1 MKYIKEYNNFINES
15 FTKTIRSVYNFL
27 KEVGNIDDVEAFKDD
42 LLQFCLYNDI
52 PLSKLSGEYLSVKN
66 ALIKADKNPN
76 EDIGIFLF
84 DLKNYISYTEIKI
97 DDKLDKND
105 FQFKNAD
112 FAIIVFINN
121 QPRGL
126 RLLKRQRIDRQEDSN
141 LNKTN
146 LDYKRDN
153 IKRYKDILNKKRL
166 PQTIDIIIKTL
177 MQNNELSDIPKQ
189 IKRLKGIIPK
199 DLYSEL
205 INRLYDLKVIDEND
219 YFKLS
224 KSYSKSFIITYNSHV
239 GY

>member
-1 MKYIKEYNNFINES
+1 MKYIKEYNIFINES
-15 FTKTIRSVYNFL
+15 FTKTISSVYNFL
-27 KEVGNIDDVEAFKDD
+27 KEVSNIDNVEVFKDD

-52 PLSKLSGEYLSVKN
+52 PLSKLSGEYLSLKN
-66 ALIKADKNPN
+66 AIIKADKNSN
-76 EDIGIFLF
+76 ENIGIFLF
-84 DLKNYISYTEIKI
+84 DLKKYISYTEIKI

-126 RLLKRQRIDRQEDSN
+126 KSLKRQRIDRQEDSN
-141 LNKTN
+141 LNKSN
-146 LDYKRDN
+146 LDYKTDN

-166 PQTIDIIIKTL
+166 PQTIDIIIKIL
-177 MQNNELSDIPKQ
+177 IQNNELSDIPKQ
-189 IKRLKGIIPK
+189 IKRLEGIIPK

-219 YFKLS
+219 YFKLIYHRF
-224 KSYSKSFIITYNSHV
+224 KYLEYT
-239 GY
+239 